1 MIEME
6 SGKLSLNGQ
15 KLIELYQVMAEDG
28 ISRSDGK
35 FIKNAYNDFQL
46 YKFRDIVLPYFQ
58 KHSVKTVLDY
68 GCGGSDWEKE
78 GFDDKSNKS
87 ALEFF
92 SVETVS
98 KYEPARDLDE
108 RKKSA
113 CVVCC
118 DVLEHIF
125 ILDAPAVIRDIC
137 SYAERL
143 VVLNVACYK
152 AGALLPNKENAHI
165 TVRDPMWWKGMLD
178 TISVEFPSLNIL
190 LLCSTGFNNYQIFES
205 WNANEWAN
213 SDTFA
218 IDLPLPILTGSAFQ
232 DQNEITVTKDQISIL
247 INEWVEQVPEDRLE
261 AWVSFLSFA
270 ENR

>member
-1 MIEME
+1 ME
-6 SGKLSLNGQ
+6 NLKMSLNGQ
-15 KLIELYQVMAEDG
+15 KLIQLYEEMAREG
-28 ISRSDGK
+28 ISRADGK
-35 FIKNAYNDFQL
+35 FVKDAYNDFQL
-46 YKFRDIVLPYFQ
+46 HKFRDIVLPYFQ

-68 GCGGSDWEKE
+68 GCGGSDWEKK

-87 ALEFF
+87 ALEFLL
-92 SVETVS
+92 VETVS

-143 VVLNVACYK
+143 EVLNVACYK
-152 AGALLPNKENAHI
+152 SAATLPNKENAHI

-190 LLCSTGFNNYQIFES
+190 LICSTSFTSYQKFEI
-205 WNANEWAN
+205 WDANEWAS

-218 IDLPLPILTGSAFQ
+218 IDLPLPILTGFAFQ
-232 DQNEITVTKDQISIL
+232 DQNEITATKNDISIL
-247 INEWVEQVPEDRLE
+247 ISEWVEQVPEDRLE

-270 ENR
+270 EKR

>member
-1 MIEME
+1 M
-6 SGKLSLNGQ
+6 L
-15 KLIELYQVMAEDG
+15 
-28 ISRSDGK
+28 
-35 FIKNAYNDFQL
+35 
-46 YKFRDIVLPYFQ
+46 
-58 KHSVKTVLDY
+58 
-68 GCGGSDWEKE
+68 
-78 GFDDKSNKS
+78 
-87 ALEFF
+87 
-92 SVETVS
+92 VETVS

-143 VVLNVACYK
+143 EVLNVACYK
-152 AGALLPNKENAHI
+152 SAATLPNKENAHI

-190 LLCSTGFNNYQIFES
+190 LICSTSFTGYQKFEI
-205 WNANEWAN
+205 WDANEWAS

-218 IDLPLPILTGSAFQ
+218 IDLPLPILTGFAFQ
-232 DQNEITVTKDQISIL
+232 DQNEITATKNDISIL
-247 INEWVEQVPEDRLE
+247 ISEWVEQVPEDRLE

-270 ENR
+270 EKR